1 MWRYLNRGVSDV
13 NQDQSK
19 VDDKGTGEC
28 KYNYLKKCDIHILMY
43 CVIQRKGWHK
53 NFISGK
59 MHFASNMNNFC
70 KTHDEN

>member
-1 MWRYLNRGVSDV
+1 MSV
-13 NQDQSK
+13 NIIIK
-19 VDDKGTGEC
+19 
-28 KYNYLKKCDIHILMY
+28 KKCDIHILMY

-70 KTHDEN
+70 KNHDEN